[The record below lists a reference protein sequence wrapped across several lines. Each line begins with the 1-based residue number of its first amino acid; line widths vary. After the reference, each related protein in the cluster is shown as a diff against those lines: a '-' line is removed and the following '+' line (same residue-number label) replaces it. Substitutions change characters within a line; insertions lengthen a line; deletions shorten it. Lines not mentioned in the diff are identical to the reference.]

1 MMETRTQ
8 QLIRA
13 VVRMRVRGFPDCREQ
28 EDFIQDVFR
37 FADNLNLDVGALI
50 AQAEGDPGHDATV
63 DELFSATMAILLEYL
78 ETRQLFAAAAI
89 AAAIPSTKQRPK

>member
-1 MMETRTQ
+1 
-8 QLIRA
+8 
-13 VVRMRVRGFPDCREQ
+13 VD
-28 EDFIQDVFR
+28 
-37 FADNLNLDVGALI
+37 ALI

>member
-8 QLIRA
+8 QFIRA
-13 VVRMRVRGFPDCREQ
+13 LSACAGVPDCQEQ

-37 FADNLNLDVGALI
+37 FADNLNLDVDALI
-50 AQAEGDPGHDATV
+50 TQAEGDPGQDATV
-63 DELFSATMAILLEYL
+63 DELFSATMAIPLEYL
-78 ETRQLFAAAAI
+78 ETRQLFAALAI

>member
-1 MMETRTQ
+1 
-8 QLIRA
+8 
-13 VVRMRVRGFPDCREQ
+13 MRIRGFPDCQEQ

-37 FADNLNLDVGALI
+37 FADNLNLDVEALI
-50 AQAEGDPGHDATV
+50 AQAEGDPGQDATV

-78 ETRQLFAAAAI
+78 ETRQLFAALAI

>member
-13 VVRMRVRGFPDCREQ
+13 FVRMHVTGLPNFQEQ
-28 EDFIQDVFR
+28 KSFIQDVFSLR
-37 FADNLNLDVGALI
+37 RRTNLEVDALI

-63 DELFSATMAILLEYL
+63 DELFSATMAILLEYS
-78 ETRQLFAAAAI
+78 ETRQQFAAAAI